1 MTRLIRLSFRL
12 VLVVV
17 TSLVVVAVMVVLIV
31 RLLNSEKG
39 GAVALT
45 LLQAL
50 AQVPGRILQLLVS

>member
-1 MTRLIRLSFRL
+1 MTRLIRLSFGL

-17 TSLVVVAVMVVLIV
+17 TSLVIMAVMVVLIV

-39 GAVALT
+39 GTIALT

-50 AQVPGRILQLLVS
+50 AQVPESILQLLVS